1 MIYFKI
7 WCTLILATLTV
18 AGVTW
23 SLMNTDSKR
32 SDLWYKISYISW
44 TVLFVM
50 IASGAFTVIWFLK

>member
-7 WCTLILATLTV
+7 WCTLILVTFTA

-44 TVLFVM
+44 TVLSVM
-50 IASGAFTVIWFLK
+50 IIGSGFIFIWFLK